1 MVYNSDYE
9 KRCLLEESKA
19 ISQATNNINDSEIE
33 KAINTLYKCSKEG
46 KKLLVTGVGKSGIV
60 ARKIAATFS
69 SVGLTALY
77 LNPLDALHGDLGIV
91 SSRDVCIL
99 LSNSGET
106 EELLM
111 IMPHLKLRQIS
122 TIAIVGNHDSS
133 LAKDSNVIL
142 KSNVDKEICPLNLAP
157 TASTSVA
164 MAIGDALAV
173 VWMEKCGIS
182 SKDFAFNHPA
192 GQLGKKITL
201 SVKDIMINIKKIK
214 GIKINTQIQE
224 IIVEMTKIGAG
235 FIWIEDDNE
244 KSKLIGI
251 ITDGDLR
258 RTLKKNPLDSWAK
271 LNANNLMTRD
281 PITINANSLAYEAIK
296 LMEKNRKKPISI
308 LPVIGNN
315 KKLEGFLTLHD
326 LVQAGF

>member
-1 MVYNSDYE
+1 MEQNNF

-19 ISQATNNINDSEIE
+19 ISQASVGINDLEIE
-33 KAINTLYKCSKEG
+33 NAINILYKCSKAG

-91 SSRDVCIL
+91 SEKDVCIL

-106 EELLM
+106 EELLL
-111 IMPHLKLRQIS
+111 IMPHLKLRKIS
-122 TIAIVGNHDSS
+122 TIAIVGNNNSS

-142 KSNVDKEICPLNLAP
+142 TANVDKEICPLNLAP
-157 TASTSVA
+157 TASTSVS

-182 SKDFAFNHPA
+182 SEDFAFNHPA

-201 SVKDIMINIKKIK
+201 SVKDIMIDVKKIK
-214 GIKINTQIQE
+214 GITINTEIQE
-224 IIVEMTKIGAG
+224 IILEMTKIGSG
-235 FIWIEDDNE
+235 FIWINDDDD

-258 RTLKKNPLDSWAK
+258 RALKKNPLKSWAK
-271 LNANNLMTRD
+271 LNANNLMTHD
-281 PITINANSLAYEAIK
+281 PITINSNSLAYDAIK

-308 LPVIGNN
+308 LPVIDNSQ
-315 KKLEGFLTLHD
+315 KLVGFLTIHD
-326 LVQAGF
+326 LIQAGF